1 MSKFFWVLFPLESL
15 LFMRALS
22 NPSVV
27 NIISLIIL
35 SAAVFYQ
42 VRAYRAL
49 REYENT
55 RRRSA
60 PRHETTHTKI
70 PPEKQGVFS

>member
-1 MSKFFWVLFPLESL
+1 MSKIFWVLFPLESL

-22 NPSVV
+22 NLSAV
-27 NIISLIIL
+27 NVISLIIL

-49 REYENT
+49 REYEKAQ
-55 RRRSA
+55 RA
-60 PRHETTHTKI
+60 
-70 PPEKQGVFS
+70 

>member
-1 MSKFFWVLFPLESL
+1 MSKIFWVLFPLESL
-15 LFMRALS
+15 LFMRALL

-27 NIISLIIL
+27 NIVSLIIL

-49 REYENT
+49 REYEKT
-55 RRRSA
+55 QRA
-60 PRHETTHTKI
+60 
-70 PPEKQGVFS
+70 

>member
-1 MSKFFWVLFPLESL
+1 MSKIFFVFFPLESL

-22 NPSVV
+22 NLSAV
-27 NIISLIIL
+27 NVISLIIL

-49 REYENT
+49 REYEK
-55 RRRSA
+55 A
-60 PRHETTHTKI
+60 QHA
-70 PPEKQGVFS
+70 

>member
-22 NPSVV
+22 NPSAV

-42 VRAYRAL
+42 VRAYHAL
-49 REYENT
+49 REYEKAQ
-55 RRRSA
+55 RA
-60 PRHETTHTKI
+60 
-70 PPEKQGVFS
+70 

>member
-1 MSKFFWVLFPLESL
+1 MSKIFWVLFPLESL

-22 NPSVV
+22 NLSAV

-49 REYENT
+49 REYEKT
-55 RRRSA
+55 QRA
-60 PRHETTHTKI
+60 
-70 PPEKQGVFS
+70 

>member
-1 MSKFFWVLFPLESL
+1 MSKIFWVLFPLKSL

-22 NPSVV
+22 NPSAV

-49 REYENT
+49 REYEKAQ
-55 RRRSA
+55 RA
-60 PRHETTHTKI
+60 
-70 PPEKQGVFS
+70 

>member
-1 MSKFFWVLFPLESL
+1 MSKIFWVLFPLESL

-22 NPSVV
+22 NISAV

-49 REYENT
+49 REYEKT
-55 RRRSA
+55 QHA
-60 PRHETTHTKI
+60 
-70 PPEKQGVFS
+70 

>member
-1 MSKFFWVLFPLESL
+1 MSKIFWVLFPLESL
-15 LFMRALS
+15 LFVRALS
-22 NPSVV
+22 NLSAV

-49 REYENT
+49 REYEK
-55 RRRSA
+55 A
-60 PRHETTHTKI
+60 QHA
-70 PPEKQGVFS
+70 

>member
-1 MSKFFWVLFPLESL
+1 MSKIFWVLFPLESL
-15 LFMRALS
+15 LFMRALL

-27 NIISLIIL
+27 NIVSLIIL

-49 REYENT
+49 REYEKT
-55 RRRSA
+55 QHA
-60 PRHETTHTKI
+60 
-70 PPEKQGVFS
+70 

>member
-1 MSKFFWVLFPLESL
+1 MSKIFWVLFPLESL

-22 NPSVV
+22 NLSAV
-27 NIISLIIL
+27 NVISLIIL

-49 REYENT
+49 REYEKVQ
-55 RRRSA
+55 RA
-60 PRHETTHTKI
+60 
-70 PPEKQGVFS
+70 

>member
-1 MSKFFWVLFPLESL
+1 MSKIFWVLFPLESL

-22 NPSVV
+22 NLSTV

-49 REYENT
+49 REYEK
-55 RRRSA
+55 A
-60 PRHETTHTKI
+60 QHA
-70 PPEKQGVFS
+70 

>member
-1 MSKFFWVLFPLESL
+1 MSKIFWVLFPLESL

-22 NPSVV
+22 NLSAV

-49 REYENT
+49 REYEK
-55 RRRSA
+55 A
-60 PRHETTHTKI
+60 QHA
-70 PPEKQGVFS
+70 

>member
-1 MSKFFWVLFPLESL
+1 MSKIFWVLFPLESL

-22 NPSVV
+22 NLSAV

-42 VRAYRAL
+42 VRTYRAL
-49 REYENT
+49 RE
-55 RRRSA
+55 
-60 PRHETTHTKI
+60 HEKAQHA
-70 PPEKQGVFS
+70 